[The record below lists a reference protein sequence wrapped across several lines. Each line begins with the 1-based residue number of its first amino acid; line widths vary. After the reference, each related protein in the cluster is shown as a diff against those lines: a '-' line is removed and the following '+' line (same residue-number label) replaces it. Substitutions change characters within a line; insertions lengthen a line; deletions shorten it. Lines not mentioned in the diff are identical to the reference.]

1 MREEN
6 YRALADAIILRA
18 VKDFQHAYRRLRRN
32 PNDKKAQDSVREI
45 TNFFCSQYF
54 EALTDLDGPALLHR
68 MVQEIEKKER

>member
-18 VKDFQHAYRRLRRN
+18 VKDFQHTYRRLRRN

-68 MVQEIEKKER
+68 MMREIEKKER

>member
-1 MREEN
+1 MREEH

-18 VKDFQHAYRRLRRN
+18 VKDFQHAYRRLRKH
-32 PNDKKAQDSVREI
+32 PYDKKAQDSVREI

-68 MVQEIEKKER
+68 MMRKIDEKK